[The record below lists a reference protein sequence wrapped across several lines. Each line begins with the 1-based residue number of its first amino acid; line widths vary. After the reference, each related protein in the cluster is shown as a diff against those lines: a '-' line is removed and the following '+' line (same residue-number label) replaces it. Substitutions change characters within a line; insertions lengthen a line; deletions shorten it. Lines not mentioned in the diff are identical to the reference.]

1 MAMDAAS
8 TYQMADMPHAPKA
21 FWARPVVD
29 PPPMLLADREK
40 ATMKRPIRR
49 PASM

>member
-1 MAMDAAS
+1 MDAAS
-8 TYQMADMPHAPKA
+8 TYQMALMPQSPKA

-40 ATMKRPIRR
+40 ATMKRPMRR